1 MRDFEVVRMCLRYGR
16 RKRGP
21 ACGKSPGSA
30 PRQLQRGIV
39 KARGLLW
46 LPETEGRPS
55 VVMLRYR
62 GPVGYIRSAQV
73 SQSDGFILTFE
84 ET

>member
-1 MRDFEVVRMCLRYGR
+1 MPTVCTKEEGPSLWEVT
-16 RKRGP
+16 RKC
-21 ACGKSPGSA
+21 ASA
-30 PRQLQRGIV
+30 AKRGIV